1 MDVNNIE
8 LPESLKEVLWDGWI
22 LLGVICIICTLL
34 VIIRSYIPDDILP
47 IIKGAIALVILGGI
61 FYLGH

>member
-8 LPESLKEVLWDGWI
+8 LPESLKEVLWDGWMF
-22 LLGVICIICTLL
+22 LGIIFVVCTVL
-34 VIIRSYIPDDILP
+34 VIIRSYIPDNMLP

>member
-1 MDVNNIE
+1 MDVNNTE

-22 LLGVICIICTLL
+22 LLGVIFIICTLL

-61 FYLGH
+61 SYLGY

>member
-22 LLGVICIICTLL
+22 LLGFIFVVCTLL

-61 FYLGH
+61 FYIGY

>member
-1 MDVNNIE
+1 M
-8 LPESLKEVLWDGWI
+8 
-22 LLGVICIICTLL
+22 LLGIIFVVCTVL
-34 VIIRSYIPDDILP
+34 VIIKSYIPDDMLP

>member
-8 LPESLKEVLWDGWI
+8 LTESLKEVLWGGWI
-22 LLGVICIICTLL
+22 LLGFIFVVCTVL

-61 FYLGH
+61 FYIAY

>member
-8 LPESLKEVLWDGWI
+8 LLESLKEVLWDGWI
-22 LLGVICIICTLL
+22 LLGVIFIICTLL
-34 VIIRSYIPDDILP
+34 VIIRSYIPDDMLP

-61 FYLGH
+61 FYLGY

>member
-8 LPESLKEVLWDGWI
+8 LPESLKEVLWGGWI
-22 LLGVICIICTLL
+22 LLGVIFVVCTVL

-47 IIKGAIALVILGGI
+47 IIKGVVALFILGGI
-61 FYLGH
+61 FYIGY

>member
-8 LPESLKEVLWDGWI
+8 LSESLKEVLWDGWI
-22 LLGVICIICTLL
+22 LLGVIFIICTLL

>member
-1 MDVNNIE
+1 MDVNNVE

-22 LLGVICIICTLL
+22 LLGVILVVCTLL
-34 VIIRSYIPDDILP
+34 VIIRSYIPDDMLP

-61 FYLGH
+61 FYIGY

>member
-1 MDVNNIE
+1 MDVNNVE

-22 LLGVICIICTLL
+22 LLGFIFVVCTLL
-34 VIIRSYIPDDILP
+34 VIIRSYIPDDMLP

-61 FYLGH
+61 FYIGY

>member
-22 LLGVICIICTLL
+22 LLGFIFVVCTVL

-61 FYLGH
+61 FYIAY

>member
-8 LPESLKEVLWDGWI
+8 LPESLKEVFWDGWI
-22 LLGVICIICTLL
+22 LLGVIFIICTLL

-61 FYLGH
+61 FYLGY

>member
-8 LPESLKEVLWDGWI
+8 LPKSLKRSTLGRVDT
-22 LLGVICIICTLL
+22 LGVVFVVCTLL
-34 VIIRSYIPDDILP
+34 VIIRSYIPDDMLP

-61 FYLGH
+61 FYIGY

>member
-8 LPESLKEVLWDGWI
+8 LPESLKELLWDGWI
-22 LLGVICIICTLL
+22 LLGFIFVVCTLL

-61 FYLGH
+61 FYIGY